1 LKRSILRF
9 VMLRD
14 DFAVLRQSDIEL
26 DLEER
31 AVLELVFASP
41 RTVPEVEVALRAALP
56 DAGFAVRTAFEGA
69 QDRFHF
75 VEFPTISPRG
85 QESQLFAFA
94 RSLRP
99 ELDAVEAHPVLP
111 DALYGAAALGA
122 ADRESFIALCETD
135 RRDDLPFGWVHQVIK
150 TPGAWAQTRGAGSTV
165 AVIDTGHSTH
175 RELQGAIRAAGQRNF
190 VEGGTDASDRFVGGW
205 LKHPGHGTLV
215 CSVLAS
221 RGGVTASGGTSSPGA
236 VTGSAPEATLLPIR
250 AIKSVINF
258 SQSTI
263 PAAIAHA
270 VAQGADVI
278 TMAMG
283 GATRVASTERAL
295 RDAVAEGLVITCAAG
310 NCWPWVVFPAAYAPD
325 GLCTAVAALTPDL
338 TPWPK
343 SGRGAA
349 VTIAAPGENVWGAA
363 KNKATDL
370 DTGIRP
376 AQGTTL
382 ATSLTAGVAALWVAR
397 HGGRAALKA
406 RADAA
411 GTTVQAMFVYCL
423 THGLTK
429 PTVWNGARDLGAGVV
444 DAERTLNTP
453 LPVAATGHEAVA
465 EGRLPAQGI
474 NSTLNVL
481 AGVLA
486 DHDPAAAAELGPDYA
501 DYAAEIL
508 WLAQRNAARVRAV
521 STGRQEAAVVARP
534 DDKSADLQSA
544 LATAPALARVVGP

>member
-1 LKRSILRF
+1 
-9 VMLRD
+9 MLRD
-14 DFAVLRQSDIEL
+14 DFAVLRQSDTAF

-31 AVLELVFASP
+31 AVIELVFTSP
-41 RTVPEVEVALRAALP
+41 RRVSTVAATLRRVLPEAEVL
-56 DAGFAVRTAFEGA
+56 VRTAFGRA
-69 QDRFHF
+69 TDRYHF
-75 VEFPTISPRG
+75 VEFPMVSPRG
-85 QESQLFAFA
+85 QESLLFALA

-99 ELDAVEAHPVLP
+99 EVKAVEAHPVLP

-122 ADRESFIALCETD
+122 TDAESFAALCETA

-150 TPGAWAQTRGAGSTV
+150 TPAAWALTRGAGSTV

-175 RELQGAIRAAGQRNF
+175 RELQGAIRTNGQRNF
-190 VEGGTDASDRFVGGW
+190 VEGGNDASDRFIGGL

-215 CSVLAS
+215 CSVVAS
-221 RGGVTASGGTSSPGA
+221 RGGATNSGGTSSPGA
-236 VTGSAPEATLLPIR
+236 VTGSAPEATVLPIR

-258 SQSTI
+258 NQSTI

-283 GATRVASTERAL
+283 GPSRVAATERAL
-295 RDAVAEGLVITCAAG
+295 RDAVAAGVIITCAAG

-338 TPWPK
+338 TPWAK
-343 SGRGAA
+343 SGRGRA
-349 VTIAAPGENVWGAA
+349 VTVAAPGENVWGAA
-363 KNKATDL
+363 KNKATDP
-370 DTGIRP
+370 DNGIRP

-406 RADAA
+406 RAAAA
-411 GTTVQAMFVYCL
+411 GTTVQAMFVHCL

-429 PTVWNGARDLGAGVV
+429 PAVWNGASDLGAGVV
-444 DAERTLNTP
+444 DAERTLNAA
-453 LPVAATGHEAVA
+453 LPVAATGREAVA
-465 EGRLPAQGI
+465 DAGLPPQRV

-481 AGVLA
+481 TAVLA
-486 DHDPAAAAELGPDYA
+486 DHDPDAAAELGAEYA

-508 WLAQRNAARVRAV
+508 WLAQRHAARARAV
-521 STGRQEAAVVARP
+521 ATGRQEAAMVARP
-534 DDKSADLQSA
+534 DGKSADLVAA
-544 LATAPALARVVGP
+544 LGPSPALARVVGP